1 MKSSLKDKLKI
12 SSVLAPATVTADGSS
27 TGVDVA
33 DFGAVT
39 FVVHV
44 GAFDF
49 ATANK
54 LRLVLRHADTDS
66 AGSYSD
72 VGSDDM
78 YSNAETGSYYKDLD
92 ASADDA
98 GTTHLL
104 HYRGNKRYVK
114 VGWVETGTVSVAMG
128 IVAVRGD
135 SELKPP
141 L

>member
-1 MKSSLKDKLKI
+1 MKSCLKDKLKI
-12 SSVLAPATVTADGSS
+12 LSVLAPATISADGSS

-39 FVVHV
+39 FVVSV
-44 GAFDF
+44 GVFAFAPAD
-49 ATANK
+49 K
-54 LRLVLRHADTDS
+54 LRLVLRHSDVDS
-66 AGSYSD
+66 AGSYAD

-78 YSNAETGSYYKDLD
+78 YSNAEAGSYYKDLD
-92 ASADDA
+92 LSSEDA
-98 GTTHLL
+98 GVAHLL

-114 VGWVETGTVSVAMG
+114 VGWVETGTVSAPMS